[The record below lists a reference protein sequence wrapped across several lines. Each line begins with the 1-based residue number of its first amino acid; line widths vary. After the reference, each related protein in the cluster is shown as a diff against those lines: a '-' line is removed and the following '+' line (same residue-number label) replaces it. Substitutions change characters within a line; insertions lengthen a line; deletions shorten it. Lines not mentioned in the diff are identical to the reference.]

1 MHFAK
6 LKNRQKELLM
16 LQTNPGH
23 VAVFIFII
31 LPFTFAMGA
40 IFNMAITHVS
50 ALKKQAD
57 CLKEKSIEE
66 NNNAPIY

>member
-1 MHFAK
+1 
-6 LKNRQKELLM
+6 
-16 LQTNPGH
+16 
-23 VAVFIFII
+23 
-31 LPFTFAMGA
+31 MGA
-40 IFNMAITHVS
+40 IFTMAITHVS

>member
-1 MHFAK
+1 MI
-6 LKNRQKELLM
+6 EL
-16 LQTNPGH
+16 NYGY

-31 LPFTFAMGA
+31 LPFAFVMGGFF
-40 IFNMAITHVS
+40 IMAIAHVS

>member
-1 MHFAK
+1 
-6 LKNRQKELLM
+6 M
-16 LQTNPGH
+16 LQINLGH

-31 LPFTFAMGA
+31 LPFAIVMGA
-40 IFNMAITHVS
+40 IFTMAIAHVS

>member
-1 MHFAK
+1 M
-6 LKNRQKELLM
+6 NEL
-16 LQTNPGH
+16 NYYYF
-23 VAVFIFII
+23 AVFIFVA
-31 LPFTFAMGA
+31 LPFAIVMGA
-40 IFNMAITHVS
+40 IFTMAIAHVS

>member
-1 MHFAK
+1 M
-6 LKNRQKELLM
+6 NEL
-16 LQTNPGH
+16 NYCY
-23 VAVFIFII
+23 VAVFIFVA
-31 LPFTFAMGA
+31 LPFAIVMGA
-40 IFNMAITHVS
+40 IFTMAIAHVS